1 MVRAV
6 PKFLPPPPLDLDALR
21 AGRLARLR
29 ETMVDHRLD
38 VCVLTNPV
46 SLRYAADYRGFPLF
60 QSHIPSTYLM
70 VTAEGPLVLYGG
82 YSGPL
87 DTIDDVRPAH
97 SVTAFDAGLDL
108 SAVAAGFAADVANY
122 LSEVGLPPDAV
133 VGLER
138 TSPSGHTAL
147 ADADLRVVD
156 ADPVLELARSR
167 KSPLELD
174 ALRYSI
180 DVAEHGMAAMEAA
193 LVSGISEN
201 QLWSIL
207 HQVNIAHD
215 GDWIDGRMLC
225 SGPRSNPW
233 YQEASDRTIEV
244 GDLVPFDT
252 DMIGPFG
259 YCADISRTFLC
270 GGVPPTAEQSDVY
283 ELARAE
289 IEHNTALLHVGA
301 SVRELSQAVLRQP
314 DDVVAQRYVCA
325 FHGVGLSDEYP
336 KIPYPDDW
344 GRCGYDGEIEDGLVL
359 SVESYVGRLGGT
371 QGVKLEQMVQVTA
384 DGVEALSSYPFWTE
398 ACRC

>member
-6 PKFLPPPPLDLDALR
+6 PEFLPPPPLDLDALR
-21 AGRLARLR
+21 AGRLVQLR
-29 ETMVDHRLD
+29 KTMVDHRLD

-46 SLRYAADYRGFPLF
+46 SLRYAVDYRGFPLY

-70 VTAEGPLVLYGG
+70 VPVEGPLVLYGG
-82 YSGPL
+82 YSDSL
-87 DTIDDVRPAH
+87 ETIDDARPAH

-108 SAVAAGFAADVANY
+108 SAVASGFAVDVATY
-122 LSEVGLPPDAV
+122 LSEVGLPPTAV

-138 TSPSGHTAL
+138 TSPSGHAAL
-147 ADADLRVVD
+147 HDAGLRVVD
-156 ADPVLELARSR
+156 AETAVELARSR
-167 KSPLELD
+167 KSPLELN
-174 ALRYSI
+174 ALQYSI
-180 DVAEHGMAAMEAA
+180 AVAEHGMAAMEAA
-193 LVSGISEN
+193 LLPGINEN

-215 GDWIDGRMLC
+215 GDWMDGRMLC

-270 GGVPPTAEQSDVY
+270 GGVPPTAEQSDLY

-289 IEHNTALLHVGA
+289 IEHNTALLYVGA
-301 SVRELSQAVLRQP
+301 SFRELSQAVLRQP

-325 FHGVGLSDEYP
+325 FHGVGMSDEYP

-344 GRCGYDGEIEDGLVL
+344 DRCGYDGEIEDGVVL

-384 DGVEALSSYPFWTE
+384 GGVEALSSYPFWE
-398 ACRC
+398 

>member
-1 MVRAV
+1 
-6 PKFLPPPPLDLDALR
+6 
-21 AGRLARLR
+21 
-29 ETMVDHRLD
+29 MVDRGLD

-70 VTAEGPLVLYGG
+70 VPAEGPLVLYGG

-87 DTIDDVRPAH
+87 DTIDDVRRAH

-108 SAVAAGFAADVANY
+108 SAVAAGFAADVVAY
-122 LSEVGLPPDAV
+122 LSEVGSPPDAV

-147 ADADLRVVD
+147 ADAGLRVVD

-193 LVSGISEN
+193 LVPGISEN

-289 IEHNTALLHVGA
+289 IEHNAALLHVGA
-301 SVRELSQAVLRQP
+301 SFRELSQAVLRQP

-336 KIPYPDDW
+336 KIPYPEDW
-344 GRCGYDGEIEDGLVL
+344 DHCGYDGEIEDGLVL

>member
-6 PKFLPPPPLDLDALR
+6 PEFLPPPPLDLDALR
-21 AGRLARLR
+21 AGRLAQLR
-29 ETMVDHRLD
+29 ETMIDHGLD

-46 SLRYAADYRGFPLF
+46 SLRYAVDYRGFPLY

-70 VTAEGPLVLYGG
+70 VPVEGPLVLYGG
-82 YSGPL
+82 YSDSL
-87 DTIDDVRPAH
+87 ETIDDVRPAH

-108 SAVAAGFAADVANY
+108 SAVASGFAVDVATY
-122 LSEVGLPPDAV
+122 LSEVGLPPTAV

-138 TSPSGHTAL
+138 TSPSGHAAL
-147 ADADLRVVD
+147 HDAGLRVVD
-156 ADPVLELARSR
+156 AETAVELARSR
-167 KSPLELD
+167 KSPLELN
-174 ALRYSI
+174 ALQYSI
-180 DVAEHGMAAMEAA
+180 AVAEHGMAAMEAA
-193 LVSGISEN
+193 LLPGINEN

-215 GDWIDGRMLC
+215 GDWMDGRMLC

-270 GGVPPTAEQSDVY
+270 GGVPPTAEQSDLY

-289 IEHNTALLHVGA
+289 IEHNTALLYVGA
-301 SVRELSQAVLRQP
+301 SFRELSQAVLRQP

-325 FHGVGLSDEYP
+325 FHGVGMSDEYP

-344 GRCGYDGEIEDGLVL
+344 DRCGYDGEIEDGVVL

-384 DGVEALSSYPFWTE
+384 GGVEALSSYPFWE
-398 ACRC
+398 

>member
-6 PKFLPPPPLDLDALR
+6 PEFLPPPRLDLDALR
-21 AGRLARLR
+21 AGRLVQLR
-29 ETMVDHRLD
+29 KTMVDHRLD

-46 SLRYAADYRGFPLF
+46 SLRYAVDYRGFPLY

-70 VTAEGPLVLYGG
+70 VPVEGPLVLYGG
-82 YSGPL
+82 YSDSL
-87 DTIDDVRPAH
+87 ETIDDVRPAH

-108 SAVAAGFAADVANY
+108 SAVASGFAVDVATY
-122 LSEVGLPPDAV
+122 LSEVGLPPTAV

-138 TSPSGHTAL
+138 TSPSGHAAL
-147 ADADLRVVD
+147 HDAGLRVVD
-156 ADPVLELARSR
+156 AETAVELARSR
-167 KSPLELD
+167 KSPLELN
-174 ALRYSI
+174 ALQYSI
-180 DVAEHGMAAMEAA
+180 AVAEHGMAAMEAA
-193 LVSGISEN
+193 LLPGINEN

-215 GDWIDGRMLC
+215 GDWMDGRMLC

-270 GGVPPTAEQSDVY
+270 GGVPPTAEQSDLY

-289 IEHNTALLHVGA
+289 IEHNTALLYVGA
-301 SVRELSQAVLRQP
+301 SFRELSQAVLRQP

-325 FHGVGLSDEYP
+325 FHGVGMSDEYP

-344 GRCGYDGEIEDGLVL
+344 DRCGYDGEIEDGVVL

-384 DGVEALSSYPFWTE
+384 GGVEALSSYPFWE
-398 ACRC
+398 

>member
-6 PKFLPPPPLDLDALR
+6 PEFLPPPPLDLDALR
-21 AGRLARLR
+21 AGRLAQLR
-29 ETMVDHRLD
+29 KTMVDHGLD

-46 SLRYAADYRGFPLF
+46 SLRYAVDYRGFPLY

-70 VTAEGPLVLYGG
+70 VPVEGPLVLYGG
-82 YSGPL
+82 YSDSL
-87 DTIDDVRPAH
+87 ETIDDVRPAH

-108 SAVAAGFAADVANY
+108 SAVASGFAVDVATY
-122 LSEVGLPPDAV
+122 LSEVGLPPTAV

-138 TSPSGHTAL
+138 TSPSGHAAL
-147 ADADLRVVD
+147 HDAGLRVVD
-156 ADPVLELARSR
+156 AETAVELARSR
-167 KSPLELD
+167 KSPLELN

-180 DVAEHGMAAMEAA
+180 AVAEHGMAAMEAA
-193 LVSGISEN
+193 LLPGINEN

-215 GDWIDGRMLC
+215 GDWMDGRMLC

-270 GGVPPTAEQSDVY
+270 GGVPPTAEQSDLY

-289 IEHNTALLHVGA
+289 IEHNTALLYVGA
-301 SVRELSQAVLRQP
+301 SFRELSQAVLRQP

-325 FHGVGLSDEYP
+325 FHGVGMSDEYP

-344 GRCGYDGEIEDGLVL
+344 DRCGYDGEIEDGVVL

-384 DGVEALSSYPFWTE
+384 GGVEALSSYPFWE
-398 ACRC
+398 

>member
-1 MVRAV
+1 MFE
-6 PKFLPPPPLDLDALR
+6 FLQPPPLDLDALR
-21 AGRLARLR
+21 ASRLTRLQ
-29 ETMVDHRLD
+29 ETMAECGLD

-60 QSHIPSTYLM
+60 QSHIPSTYLI
-70 VTAEGPLVLYGG
+70 VPVVGPLVLYGG
-82 YSGPL
+82 YSGPTG
-87 DTIDDVRPAH
+87 TIDDARSAH
-97 SVTAFDAGLDL
+97 SVTTFDAGMDL
-108 SAVAAGFAADVANY
+108 SAVAAGFAGDVAAY
-122 LSEVGLPPDAV
+122 LSEVGLPATATI
-133 VGLER
+133 GLER
-138 TSPSGHTAL
+138 TSPSGHVAL
-147 ADADLRVVD
+147 TDANLRVVD
-156 ADPVLELARSR
+156 ADPAVELARSR

-180 DVAEHGMAAMEAA
+180 DVAEHGMAAMEGA
-193 LVSGISEN
+193 LVPGISEN

-225 SGPRSNPW
+225 SGPRTNPW
-233 YQEASDRTIEV
+233 YQEASDRAIGV

-270 GGVPPTAEQSDVY
+270 GGVPPTAEQSDLY

-301 SVRELSQAVLRQP
+301 SFRELSQAVLRQP

-325 FHGVGLSDEYP
+325 FHGVGMCDEYP

-344 GRCGYDGEIEDGLVL
+344 VRCGYDGELEDGVVL
-359 SVESYVGRLGGT
+359 AVESYVGRLGGT

-384 DGVEALSSYPFWTE
+384 GGVKALSSYPLWTE
-398 ACRC
+398 DH

>member
-6 PKFLPPPPLDLDALR
+6 PEFLPPPPLDLDALR
-21 AGRLARLR
+21 AGRLVQLR
-29 ETMVDHRLD
+29 KTMVDHRLD

-46 SLRYAADYRGFPLF
+46 SLRYAVDYRGFPLY

-70 VTAEGPLVLYGG
+70 VPVEGPLVLYGG
-82 YSGPL
+82 YSDSL
-87 DTIDDVRPAH
+87 ETIDDVRPAH

-108 SAVAAGFAADVANY
+108 SAVASGFAVDVATY
-122 LSEVGLPPDAV
+122 LSEVGLPPTAV

-138 TSPSGHTAL
+138 TSPSGHAAL
-147 ADADLRVVD
+147 ADAGLRVVD
-156 ADPVLELARSR
+156 AETAGELARSR
-167 KSPLELD
+167 KSPLELN
-174 ALRYSI
+174 ALQYSI
-180 DVAEHGMAAMEAA
+180 AVAEHGMAAMEAA
-193 LVSGISEN
+193 LLPGINEN

-215 GDWIDGRMLC
+215 GDWMDGRMLC

-270 GGVPPTAEQSDVY
+270 GGVPPTAEQSDLY

-289 IEHNTALLHVGA
+289 IEHNTALLYVGA
-301 SVRELSQAVLRQP
+301 SFRELSQAVLRQP

-325 FHGVGLSDEYP
+325 FHGVGMSDEYP

-344 GRCGYDGEIEDGLVL
+344 DRCGYDGEIEDGVVL

-384 DGVEALSSYPFWTE
+384 GGVEALSSYPFWE
-398 ACRC
+398 

>member
-6 PKFLPPPPLDLDALR
+6 PEFLPPPPLDLDALR
-21 AGRLARLR
+21 AGRLAQLR
-29 ETMVDHRLD
+29 EAMVDHRLD

-46 SLRYAADYRGFPLF
+46 SLRYAVDYRGFPLY

-70 VTAEGPLVLYGG
+70 VPVEGPLVLYGG
-82 YSGPL
+82 YSDSL
-87 DTIDDVRPAH
+87 ETIDDLRPAH
-97 SVTAFDAGLDL
+97 SVTAFDAGLNL
-108 SAVAAGFAADVANY
+108 SAVASGFAVDVATY
-122 LSEVGLPPDAV
+122 LSEVGLPPTAV

-138 TSPSGHTAL
+138 TSPSGHVAL
-147 ADADLRVVD
+147 HDAGLRVVD
-156 ADPVLELARSR
+156 AETAVELARSR
-167 KSPLELD
+167 KSSLELN

-180 DVAEHGMAAMEAA
+180 AVAEHGMAAMEAA
-193 LVSGISEN
+193 LLPGINEN

-215 GDWIDGRMLC
+215 GDWMDGRMLC

-270 GGVPPTAEQSDVY
+270 GGVPPTAEQSDLY
-283 ELARAE
+283 ELAQAE
-289 IEHNTALLHVGA
+289 IEHNTALLCVGA
-301 SVRELSQAVLRQP
+301 SFRELSQAVLRQP

-325 FHGVGLSDEYP
+325 FHGVGMSDEYP

-344 GRCGYDGEIEDGLVL
+344 DRCGYDGEIEDGVVL

-384 DGVEALSSYPFWTE
+384 GGVEALSSYPFWE
-398 ACRC
+398 

>member
-6 PKFLPPPPLDLDALR
+6 PEFLPPPPLDLDALR
-21 AGRLARLR
+21 AGRLVQLR
-29 ETMVDHRLD
+29 KTMVDHRLD

-46 SLRYAADYRGFPLF
+46 SLRYAVDYRGFPLY

-70 VTAEGPLVLYGG
+70 VPAEGPLVLYGG
-82 YSGPL
+82 YSDSL
-87 DTIDDVRPAH
+87 ETIDDVRPAH

-108 SAVAAGFAADVANY
+108 SAVASGFAVDVATY
-122 LSEVGLPPDAV
+122 LSEVGLPPTAV

-138 TSPSGHTAL
+138 TSPSGHAAL
-147 ADADLRVVD
+147 HDAGLRVVD
-156 ADPVLELARSR
+156 AETAVELARSR
-167 KSPLELD
+167 KSPLELN
-174 ALRYSI
+174 ALQYSI
-180 DVAEHGMAAMEAA
+180 AVAEHGMAAMEAA
-193 LVSGISEN
+193 LLPGINEN

-215 GDWIDGRMLC
+215 GDWMDGRMLC

-270 GGVPPTAEQSDVY
+270 GGVPPTAEQSDLY

-289 IEHNTALLHVGA
+289 IEHNTALLYVGA
-301 SVRELSQAVLRQP
+301 SFRELSQAVLRQP

-325 FHGVGLSDEYP
+325 FHGVGMSDEYP

-344 GRCGYDGEIEDGLVL
+344 DRCGYDGEIEDGVVL

-384 DGVEALSSYPFWTE
+384 GGVEALSSYPFWE
-398 ACRC
+398 

>member
-1 MVRAV
+1 MIPA
-6 PKFLPPPPLDLDALR
+6 PQLDVAAMA
-21 AGRLARLR
+21 AGRLANLR
-29 ETMVDHRLD
+29 ATMSADAIDLL
-38 VCVLTNPV
+38 VLHNPV
-46 SLRYAADYRGFPLF
+46 SLRYAVDYRGFPLY

-70 VTAEGPLVLYGG
+70 VPVEGPLVLYGG
-82 YSGPL
+82 YSDSL
-87 DTIDDVRPAH
+87 ETIDDVRPAH

-108 SAVAAGFAADVANY
+108 SAVASGFAVDVATY
-122 LSEVGLPPDAV
+122 LSEVGLSPTAV

-138 TSPSGHTAL
+138 TSPSGHAAL
-147 ADADLRVVD
+147 HDAGLRVVD
-156 ADPVLELARSR
+156 AETAVELARSR
-167 KSPLELD
+167 KSPLELN

-180 DVAEHGMAAMEAA
+180 AVAEHGMAAMEAA
-193 LVSGISEN
+193 LLPGINEN

-215 GDWIDGRMLC
+215 GDWMDGRMLC

-270 GGVPPTAEQSDVY
+270 GGIPPTAEQSDLY

-289 IEHNTALLHVGA
+289 IEHNTALLYVGA
-301 SVRELSQAVLRQP
+301 SFRELSQAVLRQP

-325 FHGVGLSDEYP
+325 FHGVGMSDEYP

-344 GRCGYDGEIEDGLVL
+344 DRCGYDGEIEDGVVL

-384 DGVEALSSYPFWTE
+384 GGVEALSSYPFWE
-398 ACRC
+398 

>member
-6 PKFLPPPPLDLDALR
+6 PEFLPPPPLDLDALR
-21 AGRLARLR
+21 AGRLAQLR
-29 ETMVDHRLD
+29 ETMVDHGLD
-38 VCVLTNPV
+38 VCVLTNPM
-46 SLRYAADYRGFPLF
+46 SLRYAVDYRGFPLY

-70 VTAEGPLVLYGG
+70 VPVEGPLVLYGG
-82 YSGPL
+82 YSDSL
-87 DTIDDVRPAH
+87 ETIDDVRPAH

-108 SAVAAGFAADVANY
+108 SAVASGFAVDVATY
-122 LSEVGLPPDAV
+122 LSEVGLPPTAV

-138 TSPSGHTAL
+138 TSPSGHAAL
-147 ADADLRVVD
+147 HDAGLRVVD
-156 ADPVLELARSR
+156 AETAVELARSR
-167 KSPLELD
+167 KSPLELN

-180 DVAEHGMAAMEAA
+180 AVAEHGMAAMEAA
-193 LVSGISEN
+193 LLPGINEN

-215 GDWIDGRMLC
+215 GDWMDGRMLC

-270 GGVPPTAEQSDVY
+270 GGVPPTAEQSDLY

-289 IEHNTALLHVGA
+289 IEHNTALLYVGA
-301 SVRELSQAVLRQP
+301 SFRELSQAVLRQP

-325 FHGVGLSDEYP
+325 FHGVGMSDEYP

-344 GRCGYDGEIEDGLVL
+344 DRCGYDGEIEDGVVL

-384 DGVEALSSYPFWTE
+384 GGVEALSSYPFWE
-398 ACRC
+398 

>member
-6 PKFLPPPPLDLDALR
+6 PEFLPPPPLDLDALR
-21 AGRLARLR
+21 AGRLVQLR
-29 ETMVDHRLD
+29 KTMVDHRLD

-46 SLRYAADYRGFPLF
+46 SLRYAVDYRGFPLY

-70 VTAEGPLVLYGG
+70 VPVEGPLVLYGG
-82 YSGPL
+82 YSDSL
-87 DTIDDVRPAH
+87 ETIDDVRPAH

-108 SAVAAGFAADVANY
+108 SAVASGFAVDVATY
-122 LSEVGLPPDAV
+122 LSEVGLPPTAV

-138 TSPSGHTAL
+138 TSPSGHVAL
-147 ADADLRVVD
+147 YDAGLRVVD
-156 ADPVLELARSR
+156 AETAVELARSR
-167 KSPLELD
+167 KSSLELN

-180 DVAEHGMAAMEAA
+180 AVAEHGMAAMEAA
-193 LVSGISEN
+193 LLPGINEN

-215 GDWIDGRMLC
+215 GDWMDGRMLC

-270 GGVPPTAEQSDVY
+270 GGVPPTAEQSDLY

-289 IEHNTALLHVGA
+289 IEHNTALLYVGA
-301 SVRELSQAVLRQP
+301 SFRELSQAVLRQP

-325 FHGVGLSDEYP
+325 FHGVGMSDEYP

-344 GRCGYDGEIEDGLVL
+344 DRCGYDGEIEDGVVL

-384 DGVEALSSYPFWTE
+384 GGVEALSSYPFWE
-398 ACRC
+398 